1 MPSSFPAPTD
11 PGKRTA
17 RASDLVLLNSPDDV
31 PPAPR
36 GSGDHHPIRVLIADG
51 QPVVRAGVH
60 ALLEN
65 ENDIVVVGDAADG
78 DEAVVTA
85 REVRPDVVLI
95 DADLPGRDVLE
106 VMQLIVDDS
115 EHPSARV
122 LLLAAHD
129 TDECLFGALRA
140 GASGFLVKNTEA
152 IDLVEAVRV
161 VAAGEA
167 LLSPGATGRLIAEFT
182 SQPQAHLPSD
192 EQLED
197 LTPREREVMTLVATG
212 LSNAEIAE
220 RFVISRATVKTHVSR
235 TLCKLDVRD
244 RAQLVAVAYQAG
256 LVHPGHSR
264 ALRLAPPTAHPALV
278 AA

>member
-1 MPSSFPAPTD
+1 MALSFPAPTRAD
-11 PGKRTA
+11 EPDV
-17 RASDLVLLNSPDDV
+17 RASELVLLDRLEDV
-31 PPAPR
+31 PPEPHELG
-36 GSGDHHPIRVLIADG
+36 GSPIRVLIADG

-60 ALLEN
+60 ALLEG
-65 ENDIVVVGDAADG
+65 ENDIAVVGDATEG
-78 DEAVVTA
+78 DEAVA
-85 REVRPDVVLI
+85 IAQDVRPDVVLV
-95 DADLPGRDVLE
+95 DADLPGLDVLE
-106 VMQLIVDDS
+106 VTRQIVDD
-115 EHPSARV
+115 PAQAGARV
-122 LLLAAHD
+122 LILAAHD
-129 TDECLFGALRA
+129 TDETLFAALRA
-140 GASGFLVKNTEA
+140 GASGFLVKNTEP

-167 LLSPGATGRLIAEFT
+167 LLSPGATGRLIAEFA

-192 EQLED
+192 EQLGE

-235 TLCKLDVRD
+235 ALSKLDVRD

-256 LVHPGHSR
+256 LVHPGHNR
-264 ALRLAPPTAHPALV
+264 AVRSNPTARPALV

>member
-1 MPSSFPAPTD
+1 MAPIFPAPTGAD
-11 PGKRTA
+11 GRNA
-17 RASDLVLLNSPDDV
+17 RASELVLLDTPGDV
-31 PPAPR
+31 PPGPR
-36 GSGDHHPIRVLIADG
+36 ASGGRPIRVLIADG
-51 QPVVRAGVH
+51 QPVVRAGVR
-60 ALLEN
+60 ALLED
-65 ENDIVVVGDAADG
+65 ENDIAVVGDAADC
-78 DEAVVTA
+78 DEAVAVA
-85 REVRPDVVLI
+85 REVLPDVVLV
-95 DADLPGRDVLE
+95 DADLPGLDVLE
-106 VMQLIVDDS
+106 VMRRIVDDP
-115 EHPSARV
+115 EQAGARV

-129 TDECLFGALRA
+129 TDECLFAALRA
-140 GASGFLVKNTEA
+140 GASGFLVKNSEA

-167 LLSPGATGRLIAEFT
+167 LLSPAATGRLIAEFT
-182 SQPQAHLPSD
+182 SQPQAHMPSD

-256 LVHPGHSR
+256 LVHPGHGRVPQST
-264 ALRLAPPTAHPALV
+264 PTARPALV

>member
-1 MPSSFPAPTD
+1 MALSFPAPTGAHGRD
-11 PGKRTA
+11 V
-17 RASDLVLLNSPDDV
+17 RASELVLLEALDDV
-31 PPAPR
+31 PPDPR
-36 GSGDHHPIRVLIADG
+36 AIGTRPIRVLIADG

-60 ALLEN
+60 ALLEA
-65 ENDIVVVGDAADG
+65 ENDIAVVGDAADG
-78 DEAVVTA
+78 DEAVAIA

-95 DADLPGRDVLE
+95 DADLPGLDVLE
-106 VMQLIVDDS
+106 VTRLIIDD
-115 EHPSARV
+115 PDQGDTRV
-122 LLLAAHD
+122 LILAARD
-129 TDECLFGALRA
+129 TDDCLFAALRA
-140 GASGFLVKNTEA
+140 GASGFLVKNTDP

-167 LLSPGATGRLIAEFT
+167 LLSPGATGRLIAEFA

-192 EQLED
+192 EQLEE

-235 TLCKLDVRD
+235 ALCKLDVRD

-264 ALRLAPPTAHPALV
+264 AARSTPTVRPALV

>member
-1 MPSSFPAPTD
+1 MALSFPAPTGA
-11 PGKRTA
+11 PGRDV
-17 RASDLVLLNSPDDV
+17 RASELVLLETLGDV
-31 PPAPR
+31 PADPR
-36 GSGDHHPIRVLIADG
+36 AIGTRPIRVLIADG

-60 ALLEN
+60 ALLEA
-65 ENDIVVVGDAADG
+65 ENDITVVGDAADG
-78 DEAVVTA
+78 DEAVAIA

-95 DADLPGRDVLE
+95 DADLSGLDVLE
-106 VMQLIVDDS
+106 VTRLIIEDPDQGG
-115 EHPSARV
+115 PSV
-122 LLLAAHD
+122 LILAARD
-129 TDECLFGALRA
+129 TDDCLFAALRA
-140 GASGFLVKNTEA
+140 GASGFLVKNTDP

-167 LLSPGATGRLIAEFT
+167 LLSPGATGRLIAEFA

-192 EQLED
+192 EQLEE

-235 TLCKLDVRD
+235 ALCKLDVRD

-264 ALRLAPPTAHPALV
+264 ATRSTPTVRPALV